1 MSGEPGSADLAPPER
16 LHPLILVTGIGN
28 SIRGMV
34 GGYAMLGYLAA
45 TGKLT
50 YALLGAGAL
59 LFSLM
64 VGLFLYWR
72 RFEYRV
78 GADEIRIDSGIF
90 SRTHRSIPFDRVQDV
105 DITQGPLARLLG
117 IARVKFETGG
127 ASAAGNEEGVLD
139 AIALDRAEALRTHVR
154 ARRGAVRATAG
165 EETEERAPI
174 YAMDLRRLLTAGLF
188 NFSLALFAGL
198 LGLTQTMGDLVGFDP
213 FERAFWERLFES
225 SGWVGDYVATHRVVT
240 ALAGLVLLLAIGL
253 LTGLV
258 RTVARDFRFRLERS
272 GSALRR
278 RRGLLTITDVS
289 IPLRRVQAAL
299 VLTGPV
305 RDRFGWSE
313 LKLQSLAGD
322 EADGGGGD
330 HVVAP
335 LADDGEVDR
344 ILAERDWA
352 LPRGPLEPV
361 SSAYV
366 WGTLA
371 ALVPFVLLAIVQA
384 SFIPLLGLA
393 ALVVIAT
400 VGATSWLAWRRTG
413 FALDGEMLVIRRGW
427 WRRATVLVP
436 RASIQSIDL
445 RENAL
450 TRRLGVATLTLG
462 VAGGR
467 GYSGHS
473 IPAIPREKA
482 SQLRFALLSRFA

>member
-1 MSGEPGSADLAPPER
+1 MSGETGSADLAPPER
-16 LHPLILVTGIGN
+16 LHPLILVTGLGN

-45 TGKLT
+45 TGKLEF
-50 YALLGAGAL
+50 ALLGAGAL
-59 LFSLM
+59 LLSLM

-78 GADEIRIDSGIF
+78 GADEIRIDSGIL

-105 DITQGPLARLLG
+105 DISQGPLARLLG

-127 ASAAGNEEGVLD
+127 ASATGKDEGVLD
-139 AIALDRAEALRTHVR
+139 AIALDRAEALRSHVR
-154 ARRGAVRATAG
+154 ARRGSVRATAG
-165 EETEERAPI
+165 DDAEASPPV

-198 LGLTQTMGDLVGFDP
+198 FGLTQTMGDLIGFDP
-213 FERAFWERLFES
+213 FERSFWERLFAS
-225 SGWVGDYVATHRVVT
+225 TGWVGDYVATHRVS
-240 ALAGLVLLLAIGL
+240 AGLAGLLLLLAIGS
-253 LTGLV
+253 LTGV
-258 RTVARDFRFRLERS
+258 IRTVAREYRFRLERS

-305 RDRFGWSE
+305 RDRFGWRE
-313 LKLQSLAGD
+313 VKLQSLASD
-322 EADGGGGD
+322 EGGGGD

-335 LADDGEVDR
+335 MADDGEVER
-344 ILAERDWA
+344 ILAERDWR
-352 LPRGPLEPV
+352 LPRVPLEPV

-366 WGTLA
+366 WATLA
-371 ALVPFVLLAIVQA
+371 GIVPFILI
-384 SFIPLLGLA
+384 GLA
-393 ALVVIAT
+393 QAWFVPWLGAATLVVLAA

-445 RENAL
+445 KENAL
-450 TRRLGVATLTLG
+450 TRRLGVASLTLG